1 MFVPGLGQLY
11 GNHGKSG
18 WAYLGSE
25 TLFIGLVVMGMNN
38 YNAASTDYD
47 AALVAY
53 REATDIDEIALQKA
67 ATNDAISRMDK
78 ANSMSLTFSVLAGVV
93 WGASVIH
100 SALVA
105 PNELAHNKTAPLQL
119 AYNPI
124 T

>member
-1 MFVPGLGQLY
+1 
-11 GNHGKSG
+11 
-18 WAYLGSE
+18 
-25 TLFIGLVVMGMNN
+25 MNN

-105 PNELAHNKTAPLQL
+105 PNELAHNKTVPLQL

-124 T
+124 TKNTELTINFSL